1 MLAIRLSRTGSKKR
15 PFFRLVVSDSER
27 ARDGRFVEILGHY
40 NPRQVPAVVE
50 VNHERIAYWL
60 KAGARPSD
68 TVRTLL
74 AGHVTNQPAGE
85 APAATTAAGEP
96 RPAPSGPPEPE
107 GEASAR

>member
-15 PFFRLVVSDSER
+15 PFFRLVVSDSEQ
-27 ARDGRFVEILGHY
+27 ARDSRFIEILGHY

-50 VNHERIAYWL
+50 VDRERVDHWL

-74 AGHVTNQPAGE
+74 ARHVTTPPAQAASTTEGAAPAASTPPAASGE
-85 APAATTAAGEP
+85 APAQ
-96 RPAPSGPPEPE
+96 
-107 GEASAR
+107 